1 MFRDV
6 LQQEIQSQG
15 LSVADVAKTSGVS
28 KGAIYNI
35 LNGTTEDARIR
46 PSTRRALAR
55 GCRRELEVGPDGSSR
70 FVEQLVSEADP
81 APADGAGIKVA
92 FQPTRPFLRNCFVAD
107 VFNWLH
113 EQEQKGALSGV
124 DIVDQVYQK
133 RHAFLSLIVENASG
147 TDVTNAEVRF
157 SLDYDNGPSKMFAYR
172 TSRLAAGGSWE
183 ATVCVCQGP
192 SFGVSALGGQGQ
204 GEDGTDLKIDAGSV
218 YRYEGS
224 L

>member
-15 LSVADVAKTSGVS
+15 LSVAEVAKASGIS

-46 PSTRRALAR
+46 PSTRRDLAR
-55 GCRRELEVGPDGSSR
+55 GCHRELKVGPDGSSR
-70 FVEQLVSEADP
+70 FVEQLLLETDP
-81 APADGAGIKVA
+81 AQTGAAGIKVA
-92 FQPTRPFLRNCFVAD
+92 FQPTRPFLQDCFVAD

-113 EQEQKGALSGV
+113 EQEQTGALSGV

-133 RHAFLSLIVENASG
+133 RHAFLSLVIENASG
-147 TDVTNAEVRF
+147 TDVRNAEVRF
-157 SLDYDNGPSKMFAYR
+157 SLDYDNGPSKMFACR
-172 TSRLAAGGSWE
+172 TSRLAAGDSWE

-192 SFGVSALGGQGQ
+192 SFGVSALGGQGH
-204 GEDGTDLKIDAGSV
+204 GEDGTDLKIDAGSI